1 MNMLSVR
8 ALKVSGLR
16 PRKQSPE
23 DRQAISFRIIRRII
37 PYLKPYRIRILLF
50 LLGTIVKSL
59 MLLAGPFLSQFL
71 IDRGIAQKRIG
82 LIVLIAGS
90 MAALAVLEPLLAVFL
105 TRLSSSLGNGLI
117 CDIRTDVYG
126 HLLRQPVGFFARTP
140 TGSLVSRLSYDVA
153 RASQAVTSVLGSF
166 VGNIITIVS
175 VLISLFY
182 LSWQIAAIGVI
193 LIPLLIIPPWLTI
206 PRRRQ
211 LAREGMQ
218 QNAVISTTMTER
230 FSVPGAMLTRFFGD
244 RAVEV
249 DAFGGQARRARDI
262 GIAQSVWGQVSS
274 SALSLIGGLA
284 LAGGFGI
291 GAILVVDRS
300 IQLGTLVAVTALL
313 ARIWVPMSQMSGAQ
327 STFTTGLVSLERIL
341 EVLDLKPAVTSG
353 PIVISTTSRDEAIT
367 DPVAGMEFE
376 SVYFRYPDEMET
388 SLPSLRLISPQPR
401 TASRNSSYA
410 VNNVSFTVP
419 SGRVTAIVGPSG
431 AGKTTLAY
439 LATRLYDPTSG
450 VIRVSGQNLKDLTLS
465 SLYRTMSMV
474 TQDVH
479 LFHDTLRKNLAY
491 ACPDSSERELIEA
504 CKDAEIWDF
513 IAGLPD
519 GLDTVVGD
527 HGYRLSGGEKQ
538 RVGLARVLLGSPQ
551 IIVLDE
557 ATAHLDVRSEAAVRR
572 TLARTLVGRTC
583 LIITHRL
590 STIQSADQILVINQG
605 CLVESGRHEEL
616 LAAQGFYAGLHAAQF
631 TNHVRP

>member
-1 MNMLSVR
+1 MLSVR

-16 PRKQSPE
+16 PRNQSPE
-23 DRQAISFRIIRRII
+23 DRQALNLRVIQRII
-37 PYLKPYRIRILLF
+37 PYLKPYRVRIVLF
-50 LLGTIVKSL
+50 LLGTIVNSL
-59 MLLAGPFLSQFL
+59 MILASPFLVQNL
-71 IDRGIAQKRIG
+71 IDRGIIEKRIG

-90 MAALAVLEPLLAVFL
+90 MAALAVLEPLLAVLL
-105 TRLSSSLGNGLI
+105 TRLSASLGNGLV
-117 CDIRTDVYG
+117 CDLRTDVYG
-126 HLLRQPVGFFARTP
+126 HLLRQSVGFFARTP
-140 TGSLVSRLSYDVA
+140 TGSLVSRLTNDVS
-153 RASQAVTSVLGSF
+153 RASQAVTSVLSSF
-166 VGNIITIVS
+166 AGNIITIVA
-175 VLISLFY
+175 VLTSLFY
-182 LSWQIAAIGVI
+182 LSWQIAAIGVS

-218 QNAVISTTMTER
+218 QNAVMSTTMTER
-230 FSVPGAMLTRFFGD
+230 FCVPGAMLTRFFGD
-244 RAVEV
+244 QAVEV
-249 DAFGGQARRARDI
+249 DAFGEQARRARDL
-262 GIAQSVWGQVSS
+262 GTAQSVWGQASS
-274 SALSLIGGLA
+274 STLSLIGGLA
-284 LAGGFGI
+284 VAGAFGI

-300 IQLGTLVAVTALL
+300 MQIGTLVAVTALL
-313 ARIWVPMSQMSGAQ
+313 ARIWVPLSQMSGVQA
-327 STFTTGLVSLERIL
+327 TFTTGLVSLERIL
-341 EVLDLKPAVTSG
+341 EVLDLEPAVTPG
-353 PIVISTTSRDEAIT
+353 PIVISTTSRDEATT
-367 DPVAGMEFE
+367 DPVPGMEFE
-376 SVYFRYPDEMET
+376 SVYFRYPDEVET
-388 SLPSLRLISPQPR
+388 SLPSLRLNSPQPR
-401 TASRNSSYA
+401 PASRNSSYA
-410 VNNVSFTVP
+410 VSNVSFTVP
-419 SGRVTAIVGPSG
+419 SGKVTAIVGSSG

-450 VIRVSGQNLKDLTLS
+450 VIRVNGQNIKDLTLS

-479 LFHDTLRKNLAY
+479 LFHDTLRNNLAY
-491 ACPDSSERELIEA
+491 ACPDASDWELISA

-538 RVGLARVLLGSPQ
+538 RVALARVLLGSPQ

-616 LAAQGFYAGLHAAQF
+616 LAAQGVYASLHAAQF
-631 TNHVRP
+631 TNHVGA